1 MSSLQRK
8 TKSRNTDVNTI
19 EKVYENVN
27 KVNKEDITA
36 TT

>member
-8 TKSRNTDVNTI
+8 TKSRNADVNTI

-27 KVNKEDITA
+27 KVNKEDIIA